1 MIARSMKL
9 AQFRNY
15 AKAEVSFGPRIN
27 LITGENAQGKTN
39 LLEAI
44 FYFSAARSF
53 RTLRNERD
61 LIRFGEQAA
70 AMELCVSSS
79 GREYKLE
86 AALKA
91 GQAKRLMAN
100 GIKLESRSEL
110 ADMLRCVLFS
120 PEDLS
125 LIRDGAA
132 ARRRFMDQSLC
143 QLRPRYYKALREY
156 NRLYDHKLR
165 ILRDWEEKPDLLLI
179 LDDFSTK
186 MAHYGAVL
194 IHYRARFIARLQ
206 PFAAEFSRDCSMG
219 RDKMEITYE
228 TVSAVTNPLGDVR
241 VIAGQLVDHALSHRE
256 TELKSRQCLSGPHKD
271 DLMVTLD
278 GADARK
284 FASQGQART
293 SALALKLA
301 EREIHNEEF
310 GAYPILLLDDVLS
323 ELDENRQA
331 FVRERISQGQVFISC
346 CTDEGMRELQETK
359 LFRVEQGQIW
369 ARD

>member
-1 MIARSMKL
+1 MIARSIKL

-15 AKAEVSFGPRIN
+15 EGATVAFGDRIN

-44 FYFSAARSF
+44 FYFSAAKSF
-53 RTLRNERD
+53 RSLRTERD

-70 AMELCVSSS
+70 ALELCVESN
-79 GREYKLE
+79 RRDYKLE

-91 GQAKRLMAN
+91 GQTKRLTAN
-100 GIKLESRSEL
+100 GVKLGSRSEL
-110 ADMLRCVLFS
+110 ADILRCVLFS

-179 LDDFSTK
+179 LDDFSMK

-194 IHYRARFIARLQ
+194 IHYRARFIQRLQ
-206 PFAAEFSRDCSMG
+206 PFAAAFSKDCSLG
-219 RDKMEITYE
+219 RDKMDIGYE
-228 TVSAVTNPLGDVR
+228 TVSAVTDPLGDLKT
-241 VIAGQLVDHALSHRE
+241 IADQLIDHAMRHRE
-256 TELKSRQCLSGPHKD
+256 AELKSRQCLSGPHKD
-271 DLMVTLD
+271 DLVVTLD

-331 FVRERISQGQVFISC
+331 FVRERISEGQVFISC
-346 CTDEGMRELQETK
+346 CTEEGLGDLRETK

-369 ARD
+369 EKG

>member
-1 MIARSMKL
+1 MIAKSMKL

-15 AKAEVSFGPRIN
+15 AAAEVHFGPHIN
-27 LITGENAQGKTN
+27 LIVGENAQGKTN
-39 LLEAI
+39 LLESI
-44 FYFSAARSF
+44 FYFSAAKSF
-53 RTLRNERD
+53 RSLRSERE
-61 LIRFGEQAA
+61 LISFGEAA
-70 AMELCVSSS
+70 AALELCVESN
-79 GREYKLE
+79 GRAYRLE

-91 GQAKRLMAN
+91 GQAKKLTAN
-100 GIKLESRSEL
+100 GVKLGSRSEL
-110 ADMLRCVLFS
+110 SDMLRCVLFS

-186 MAHYGAVL
+186 MAHYGAVM
-194 IHYRARFIARLQ
+194 IHYRARFTQRLQ
-206 PFAAEFSRDCSMG
+206 PFAAAFSKDCSMG
-219 RDKMEITYE
+219 RDKMEIAYE
-228 TVSAVTNPLGDVR
+228 TVSAVTDPLGDVHT
-241 VIAGQLVDHALSHRE
+241 IAEQLVEHAMRHRE
-256 TELKSRQCLSGPHKD
+256 AELKARQCLSGPHKD

-278 GADARK
+278 GVDARK

-301 EREIHNEEF
+301 EREIHFEEF
-310 GAYPILLLDDVLS
+310 GEYPILLLDDVLS

-331 FVRERISQGQVFISC
+331 FVRERISEGQVFISC
-346 CTDEGMRELQETK
+346 CTDEGMRELRETK
-359 LFRVEQGQIW
+359 LFWVEQGQIRER
-369 ARD
+369 A